1 MKGILQWI
9 ICLILAITIALLLKH
24 FAFTPTLVKQF
35 SMQPTLENGDRL
47 ILDRLS
53 ITLNKE
59 IKRGEIITFEAPTV
73 TSIDSTNYNE
83 NSPVAIY
90 EKKEMGIFQR
100 FAYYVLEMGKD
111 SYIKRVIG
119 VSGDKILIEDGNV
132 YLNGNLL
139 DEKYLPEEIKTMRTG
154 LFYDLTV
161 PDECIFAMGDNRMN
175 SKDCRNFG
183 CIPLNKIEGKV
194 LMRIYPFDKF
204 GKISEN

>member
-1 MKGILQWI
+1 MKGIIQWI
-9 ICLILAITIALLLKH
+9 VCLILAIIVALLLKH
-24 FAFTPTLVKQF
+24 FVFTPTLVNQF
-35 SMQPTLENGDRL
+35 SMRPTLENGDRL

-73 TSIDSTNYNE
+73 TSVDSSNYNE
-83 NSPVAIY
+83 NSPIAIY
-90 EKKEMGIFQR
+90 EKEEMGIFER
-100 FAYYVLEMGKD
+100 FMYYTLEINKD

-119 VSGDKILIEDGNV
+119 VGGDKILIEDGNV
-132 YLNGNLL
+132 YVNEILLNE
-139 DEKYLPEEIKTMRTG
+139 DYLPEDSKTMRTG

-161 PDECIFAMGDNRMN
+161 PDGCVFAMGDNRMN

-194 LMRIYPFDKF
+194 LCRIYPFGKF
-204 GKISEN
+204 GKVETK